1 MNFIE
6 LTCKNT
12 KQKMSIN
19 ADLIENIDN
28 TCSSTHIVMDT
39 LNDTYYQVLESYSEV
54 MAKIHKVKRLEI
66 ASRMIGHVTSHGIY
80 TDNGG

>member
-1 MNFIE
+1 
-6 LTCKNT
+6 
-12 KQKMSIN
+12 
-19 ADLIENIDN
+19 
-28 TCSSTHIVMDT
+28 MDT